1 MQNSVPEVAQEAV
14 LVQSGQLPVEP
25 VEVKGYDFNQGI
37 DHHKLLQSFRTSGF
51 QATNFGLAV
60 EEINKM
66 VCECS
71 VIDVSF
77 NTCRHIRLYQY
88 SLINIKQTLL
98 WCLLAEKTPI
108 QFGVLSA
115 NKHLVFKE
123 NDKTTDP

>member
-1 MQNSVPEVAQEAV
+1 MHFQWFPTDSAAKIFYIIFKVTFITVVNFQIETNKIHLYRSGTGNMQNSVPEVAQEAV

-66 VCECS
+66 VCYEKSMS
-71 VIDVSF
+71 V
-77 NTCRHIRLYQY
+77 
-88 SLINIKQTLL
+88 
-98 WCLLAEKTPI
+98 
-108 QFGVLSA
+108 
-115 NKHLVFKE
+115 
-123 NDKTTDP
+123 